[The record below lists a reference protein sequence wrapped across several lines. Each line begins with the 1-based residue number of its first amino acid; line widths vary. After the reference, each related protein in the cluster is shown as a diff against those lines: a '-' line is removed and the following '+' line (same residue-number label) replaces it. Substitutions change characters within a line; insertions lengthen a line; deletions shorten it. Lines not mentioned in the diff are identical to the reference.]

1 MGFEKIAVAIIL
13 TKKLLT
19 RHTLFLDK
27 KWIFNIFGY
36 IIYVWVKFRLLF
48 SSFMCEFVLTSDW
61 FCMQVSQKITDCFA
75 PCYHKHNTKRHQV
88 GAYHR
93 YYKWPNIMRKCFF
106 YLCSPSNSTTLKLTF
121 FISSSTTPLFLTPWI

>member
-1 MGFEKIAVAIIL
+1 MGFEKIAVAIKL

-48 SSFMCEFVLTSDW
+48 SSFMCEFVLTSD
-61 FCMQVSQKITDCFA
+61 
-75 PCYHKHNTKRHQV
+75 
-88 GAYHR
+88 
-93 YYKWPNIMRKCFF
+93 
-106 YLCSPSNSTTLKLTF
+106 
-121 FISSSTTPLFLTPWI
+121 